1 MKLRQIRERTIHP
14 ILRGRVWIGVETQ
27 LQIFIA
33 RLRFPDRGIGKK
45 EAVSRRETQL
55 IPCRSHENFIQVMLL
70 SMNAIA
76 DIETLYARLGERDY
90 QAVMSYLAD
99 DIVWIVADNS
109 PLADRS
115 PYHGIAEV
123 RSGIFERLTAGFDKL
138 VFDADEIFECNGGER
153 VVALGYYYFRFHGQ
167 AEERKAQV
175 AHVWTIR
182 DGRAVKFQQYLD
194 TLQVARDAGA
204 LTDK

>member
-1 MKLRQIRERTIHP
+1 
-14 ILRGRVWIGVETQ
+14 
-27 LQIFIA
+27 
-33 RLRFPDRGIGKK
+33 
-45 EAVSRRETQL
+45 
-55 IPCRSHENFIQVMLL
+55 
-70 SMNAIA
+70 MNTIA
-76 DIETLYARLGERDY
+76 DIERLYALLGERDY
-90 QAVMSYLAD
+90 GAVMSHLTD

-109 PLADRS
+109 PFADRS

-123 RSGIFERLTAGFDKL
+123 RSGVFDRLTAGFNKL
-138 VFDADEIFECNGGER
+138 VFDADEIFECSGGER

-194 TLQVARDAGA
+194 TLQVARDSGVV
-204 LTDK
+204 

>member
-1 MKLRQIRERTIHP
+1 MNTI
-14 ILRGRVWIGVETQ
+14 T
-27 LQIFIA
+27 
-33 RLRFPDRGIGKK
+33 
-45 EAVSRRETQL
+45 
-55 IPCRSHENFIQVMLL
+55 
-70 SMNAIA
+70 

-90 QAVMSYLAD
+90 EAVMSYLAD

-115 PYHGIAEV
+115 PYHGIAAV
-123 RSGIFERLTAGFDKL
+123 RSGIFERLTADL
-138 VFDADEIFECNGGER
+138 TNSSLTWTRSSSVTVRE
-153 VVALGYYYFRFHGQ
+153 VVALGYYYFRFHEQGQ
-167 AEERKAQV
+167 ERKAQV

-204 LTDK
+204 V

>member
-1 MKLRQIRERTIHP
+1 MASSSTDFQRRFFVTTQIIMTCQPRSRQ
-14 ILRGRVWIGVETQ
+14 
-27 LQIFIA
+27 
-33 RLRFPDRGIGKK
+33 
-45 EAVSRRETQL
+45 
-55 IPCRSHENFIQVMLL
+55 CRQP
-70 SMNAIA
+70 
-76 DIETLYARLGERDY
+76 
-90 QAVMSYLAD
+90 
-99 DIVWIVADNS
+99 NS

-123 RSGIFERLTAGFDKL
+123 RSGVFELLTAGFDKL
-138 VFDADEIFECNGGER
+138 VFDADEIFECKGGER

-167 AEERKAQV
+167 AEERNAQV

-204 LTDK
+204 V

>member
-1 MKLRQIRERTIHP
+1 M
-14 ILRGRVWIGVETQ
+14 
-27 LQIFIA
+27 IF
-33 RLRFPDRGIGKK
+33 
-45 EAVSRRETQL
+45 
-55 IPCRSHENFIQVMLL
+55 CRPHENFIQVML
-70 SMNAIA
+70 SSINTIA

-90 QAVMSYLAD
+90 EAVMSYLAD

-123 RSGIFERLTAGFDKL
+123 RSGVFERLTAGFDKL

-167 AEERKAQV
+167 AEERNAQV

-182 DGRAVKFQQYLD
+182 DGRAVKSSNTSTRSRSHATRERSKAPCTF
-194 TLQVARDAGA
+194 RRRPRGICRP
-204 LTDK
+204 

>member
-1 MKLRQIRERTIHP
+1 
-14 ILRGRVWIGVETQ
+14 
-27 LQIFIA
+27 
-33 RLRFPDRGIGKK
+33 
-45 EAVSRRETQL
+45 
-55 IPCRSHENFIQVMLL
+55 MLP
-70 SMNAIA
+70 SINTIA

-90 QAVMSYLAD
+90 EAVMSYLAD

-115 PYHGIAEV
+115 PYHGIVAV
-123 RSGIFERLTAGFDKL
+123 RSGVFERLTASFDKL
-138 VFDADEIFECNGGER
+138 VFDADEIFDCSGGER

-167 AEERKAQV
+167 TEDRKAQV
-175 AHVWTIR
+175 AHVWTMR

-204 LTDK
+204 V